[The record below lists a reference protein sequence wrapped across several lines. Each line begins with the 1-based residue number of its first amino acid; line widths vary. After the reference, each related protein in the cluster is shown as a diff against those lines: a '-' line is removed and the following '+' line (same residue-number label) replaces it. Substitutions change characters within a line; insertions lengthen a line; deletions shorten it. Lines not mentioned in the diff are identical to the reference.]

1 MNILM
6 VTMSLGIGGVET
18 HITELTKEL
27 IRRGHRVTVAS
38 AGGVYV
44 PEITASGASHVT
56 LPLAGR
62 SPIGLAQAYFGL
74 RRLIKSG
81 GFDVVHAHARI
92 PCFICGL
99 VRRTSRRKFAY
110 VTTVHGVY
118 KKIPVAERLTDWGD
132 RSLVVSDDVRK
143 YLTEEYGIKP
153 ENISV
158 TVNGIDVDSFNSFS
172 DEEEK
177 RAGCIS
183 AGLAE
188 ESTHR
193 IMHVSRLDSA
203 SSDAAYQL
211 IEAMA
216 RLNEVYPDVQTV
228 IIGDGSEFESV
239 IARADEVNRS
249 LGRRAVVMTG
259 ARSDVAKLL
268 PCADAFVGVSRAA
281 LEAMSCRIPT
291 VLAGAQGFLGIFDD
305 SEEMLRRAQSTNF
318 CCRGEG
324 ASSADAI
331 CGALISLFSLGGER
345 LSSIGASLRSIIP
358 FPEWRAMPRR
368 CTAARLHSV
377 GIDLR
382 IFLTFARHFED
393 IHRSVIRPAE
403 RAPHRRTADV
413 RCRIRYECT
422 HGSYLRCRQ
431 MPPRVMMKSS
441 AFGQHG
447 QTEFRTLF
455 CAAGFLSRRA
465 YSPCRADIAASPS

>member
-6 VTMSLGIGGVET
+6 VTMLLGIGGVET

-44 PEITASGASHVT
+44 AEITASGASHVD

-158 TVNGIDVDSFNSFS
+158 TVNGIDVDSFDSFS

-177 RAGCIS
+177 RAGCIA
-183 AGLAE
+183 AGLTE
-188 ESTHR
+188 ERAHR

-239 IARADEVNRS
+239 KARADEVNRS

-324 ASSADAI
+324 ASSTDAI

-345 LSSIGASLRSIIP
+345 LSAIGENGRRVVEKYYSVSRMAGDAEEMYRSALALR
-358 FPEWRAMPRR
+358 R
-368 CTAARLHSV
+368 
-377 GIDLR
+377 D
-382 IFLTFARHFED
+382 
-393 IHRSVIRPAE
+393 
-403 RAPHRRTADV
+403 
-413 RCRIRYECT
+413 
-422 HGSYLRCRQ
+422 
-431 MPPRVMMKSS
+431 
-441 AFGQHG
+441 
-447 QTEFRTLF
+447 
-455 CAAGFLSRRA
+455 
-465 YSPCRADIAASPS
+465 

>member
-158 TVNGIDVDSFNSFS
+158 TVNGIDVDSFDSFS

-183 AGLAE
+183 AGLTE
-188 ESTHR
+188 ESAHR

-239 IARADEVNRS
+239 KARADEVNRS

-345 LSSIGASLRSIIP
+345 LSEIG
-358 FPEWRAMPRR
+358 ENGRR
-368 CTAARLHSV
+368 VVEKYYSVSRMAGVHSV

-382 IFLTFARHFED
+382 IFRTFARHFED

-413 RCRIRYECT
+413 RCRIRYECM

-431 MPPRVMMKSS
+431 MPLRVMMKSS

>member
-44 PEITASGASHVT
+44 AEITASGASHVT

-158 TVNGIDVDSFNSFS
+158 TVNGIDVDSFDSFS

-177 RAGCIS
+177 RAGCIA
-183 AGLAE
+183 AGLTE
-188 ESTHR
+188 ESAHR

-239 IARADEVNRS
+239 KARADEVNRS

-318 CCRGEG
+318 C
-324 ASSADAI
+324 
-331 CGALISLFSLGGER
+331 
-345 LSSIGASLRSIIP
+345 
-358 FPEWRAMPRR
+358 
-368 CTAARLHSV
+368 
-377 GIDLR
+377 
-382 IFLTFARHFED
+382 
-393 IHRSVIRPAE
+393 
-403 RAPHRRTADV
+403 
-413 RCRIRYECT
+413 
-422 HGSYLRCRQ
+422 
-431 MPPRVMMKSS
+431 
-441 AFGQHG
+441 
-447 QTEFRTLF
+447 
-455 CAAGFLSRRA
+455 
-465 YSPCRADIAASPS
+465 